1 MGKIVRAL
9 TGDASA
15 VACVIDST
23 DIVAEI
29 ARIHKSTPT
38 VTAALGRLASAGS
51 MMGYGLKSE
60 QDELTLRINGGGE
73 AGNLIVVSN
82 YEGDVKAYV
91 ANPEADAPLRPDGKL
106 DVRGVVGT
114 EGSLVVIKDLGLKEP
129 YVGQVPIVS
138 GEIAEDITYYYAIS
152 EQTSNVCG
160 LGVLVNPDGSVKQA
174 GGYLIQLLPFAEDEV
189 IDQIEKNYQNCG
201 SVTSMMEKGM
211 KPDEIA
217 LALLEGLEPNLL
229 DEGNPMY
236 ACDCSRE
243 RICRALISM
252 GEKELTA
259 LRDEQEETEV
269 CCHFCDKKYKFSRA
283 DLTRLLKEAKE

>member
-1 MGKIVRAL
+1 MGRIVRAL

-23 DIVAEI
+23 DMVAEI
-29 ARIHKSTPT
+29 ARIHGSTPT

-73 AGNLIVVSN
+73 AGNLIVVAN
-82 YEGDVKAYV
+82 YEGDIKAYV
-91 ANPEADAPLRPDGKL
+91 ANPAADAPLNENGKL
-106 DVRGVVGT
+106 NVRGVVGT
-114 EGSLVVIKDLGLKEP
+114 DGSLVVIKDLGLKEP

-152 EQTSNVCG
+152 EQVSNVCG

-174 GGYLIQLLPFAEDEV
+174 GGYIVQLLPFAEDSV
-189 IDQIEKNYQNCG
+189 IDQIEKNYLACG
-201 SVTSMMEKGM
+201 SVTAMMEKGM
-211 KPDEIA
+211 TPEQIA
-217 LALLEGLEPNLL
+217 LALLDGLDSNLL
-229 DEGNPMY
+229 DEGKPMY

-243 RICRALISM
+243 RISKALISM

-269 CCHFCDKKYKFSRA
+269 CCHFCDKKYKF
-283 DLTRLLKEAKE
+283 TRSDITQLLKEAKE

>member
-1 MGKIVRAL
+1 MGRIVRAI

-23 DIVAEI
+23 DMVCEI
-29 ARIHKSTPT
+29 ARIHQSTPT

-51 MMGYGLKSE
+51 MMGYGLKSK
-60 QDELTLRINGGGE
+60 QDELTLRINGGGK
-73 AGNLIVVSN
+73 AGNLIVVAN
-82 YEGDVKAYV
+82 YEGDIKAYV
-91 ANPEADAPLRPDGKL
+91 ANPDADAPLHPNGKL
-106 DVRGVVGT
+106 NVSGVVGRD
-114 EGSLVVIKDLGLKEP
+114 GSLVVIKDLGLKEP

-152 EQTSNVCG
+152 EQVSNVCG
-160 LGVLVNPDGSVKQA
+160 LGVLVNPDGTVRKA
-174 GGYLIQLLPFAEDEV
+174 GGYVVQLLPFAEDAV
-189 IDQIEKNYQNCG
+189 IDQIEKNYQSCG

-211 KPDEIA
+211 TPEEIS

-243 RICRALISM
+243 RIAKALISM

-269 CCHFCDKKYKFSRA
+269 CCHFCDKKYKFSRS